1 MSEFIDSL
9 IKVYPKSLKISDDKV
24 AVELADKKK
33 LLKVCEKIKRKFDI
47 LFMLVVV
54 DRPPNFELNYIFSK
68 YEGKDTFILRTII
81 KHEDTIDS
89 ITKIFPSADW
99 EEREAYDLFGIKFEG
114 HPNLKRILLP
124 EDWPGHPLRKDFVIT
139 DEVKNWTGLDLKF

>member
-1 MSEFIDSL
+1 
-9 IKVYPKSLKISDDKV
+9 
-24 AVELADKKK
+24 
-33 LLKVCEKIKRKFDI
+33 LKVCEKIKGEFDI

-68 YEGKDTFILRTII
+68 YEGKDTFMLRTII

-114 HPNLKRILLP
+114 HHNLKRILLP